1 MEGFCLFACFY
12 IWPHW
17 EEEQKDPVNPS
28 SPSSRSWKAIKVQIG
43 GREHEHLHSPGH
55 SVVLPTTDPF
65 SPGLRSHSVRS
76 SIWDTFIATTL
87 SLRVY
92 PVLGEPCITG
102 INLAYMGLPT
112 CLPTKVRIQ
121 ETSLSSPRQRMSVF
135 QKISWNR
142 LLCGI
147 EATPRTTV
155 RPEWVERQVLS
166 IFKFF

>member
-1 MEGFCLFACFY
+1 MFGHLSSINQLKDPNSRNQEMEGFCLFACFY

-28 SPSSRSWKAIKVQIG
+28 SPSSGSWKAIKVQIG

-55 SVVLPTTDPF
+55 SVVLPTSDP
-65 SPGLRSHSVRS
+65 SSSGLWSHFVRL
-76 SIWDTFIATTL
+76 SIWGTFIATTH

-92 PVLGEPCITG
+92 PVLSEPCVTG
-102 INLAYMGLPT
+102 VNLAYMGLPT
-112 CLPTKVRIQ
+112 CLPTKVRIRK
-121 ETSLSSPRQRMSVF
+121 TSVSSPRQRMSVF

-147 EATPRTTV
+147 
-155 RPEWVERQVLS
+155 
-166 IFKFF
+166 